1 MLRISLLLCALL
13 VGGLAFAQT
22 VQKRPLNATD
32 YDRWQ
37 SVRLEKLSNNGQW
50 ISYQIDPQEGDGML
64 SINQVGST
72 TPKYRFARGYDARF
86 SADSRFLVAKLKAPY
101 ADTRKAK
108 LKKKK
113 PDEMPKDSLVVVDLA
128 AGKVTK
134 FANVKSYAI
143 GKEGGSWV
151 AFLQE
156 RKDDKPAPRTTTSR
170 DTTAKAVASAATSG
184 TSATARRPAPPKKPK
199 GDDLVILNMA
209 DGLRQT
215 ARYVSGMTMA
225 EMGNRVVYTRESIID
240 SLKSGDALT
249 PGVFSFRTDTKTV
262 EMIDTT
268 ALHKVYKGIATDKMG
283 SQVAWMASAD
293 SAGAEQKAFRLY
305 YKSLVEKPATTAKA
319 KRSKSTSPTTNLLAN
334 NRVLVADTT
343 TQSLPKGW
351 SVNEYA
357 PVRFSE
363 DGKRVYFA
371 TSPIPPRAKKDTLTP
386 DDEKVKIDIWT
397 WNDSRIQ
404 PMQQKRLKEEKER
417 GFATVYDVTTGAVTP
432 LASRE
437 VPTVPVDYKINSR
450 YWLGISDLPY
460 QVSSSWDPG
469 HTDLYLV
476 DGQTGKK
483 TRIANDLVASEMRL
497 SPAGKYAYWFDER
510 DTLWRAWSVA
520 DGKRIDL
527 TRGLPDKFFDEEH
540 DTPNLPGSY
549 GSAGWTTDD
558 RYFWVYDRYDI
569 WQLDPTG
576 REKPRNLTNAWGRQ
590 NKVRLRRA
598 DLDPDE
604 RDIDP
609 KADLYLTGFWESD
622 KHSGILKM
630 PMRAEISAV
639 ESKPNKGRG
648 GPQRRDDIAGK
659 EMTSLGKSSKRD
671 NISPTE
677 MSSLQ
682 ILMSSP
688 HRYFGISKAKNAP
701 TMTFYRGNFQEPI
714 NLFITDT
721 TFATQQ
727 QLTRVNP
734 QQDSIRWG
742 SVELVKWTGTNGT
755 ALEGLLYKPEDF
767 DSKKKYPMLTYFYER
782 SAETLPDYKAPSPS
796 RSTINIPYCVSNGYL
811 VFVPDIV
818 YTTGNPGQNAYDCV
832 VPGVLS
838 LVNRGFVDRDRLGI
852 QGQSWGGYQTAY
864 IITRTNLFRAAGAGA
879 PVANMTSAYG
889 GIRWGTGMVRQFQ
902 YEKTQSRIGG
912 TLWEKPMNY
921 LENSPLFYAN
931 RIETPLFMTHNDA
944 DGAVPWYQ
952 GIEMYSALRRLNKPV
967 WMLVY
972 NGEDHNLTQRHNAKD
987 LSIRMYQFFDHYLK
1001 DAPMP
1006 VWMKEGRSAVEKD
1019 RGEMKY

>member
-1 MLRISLLLCALL
+1 MLRIFILFCMLGAVQASI
-13 VGGLAFAQT
+13 AQT
-22 VQKRPLNATD
+22 TAKRPLNHSD

-37 SVRLEKLSNNGQW
+37 SVRLEKHANNGQW
-50 ISYQIDPQEGDGML
+50 IAYQVDPQEGDGSL
-64 SINQVGST
+64 FVTATGSV
-72 TPKYRFARGYDARF
+72 TPKYRLARGYDARF

-113 PDEMPKDSLVVVDLA
+113 ADELPKDSLAVVELA
-128 AGKVTK
+128 TGKITR
-134 FANVKSYAI
+134 FANVKSYAL

-151 AFLQE
+151 ALLQE
-156 RKDDKPAPRTTTSR
+156 RKADTPAPRLTAAK
-170 DTTAKAVASAATSG
+170 DTVGNPTASAPRSTTG
-184 TSATARRPAPPKKPK
+184 ATARKPAPKKPK
-199 GDDLVILNMA
+199 GDELVLLNMA
-209 DGLRQT
+209 DGSRQSV
-215 ARYVSGMTMA
+215 RYVSGMAMA
-225 EMGNRVVYTRESIID
+225 DNGQLVLYTRESIID

-249 PGVFSFRTDTKTV
+249 PGVFAFRTDTRQIIL
-262 EMIDTT
+262 IDTT
-268 ALHKVYKGIATDKMG
+268 GSHKQYKGLATDKTG

-293 SAGAEQKAFRLY
+293 SAGAEQKTFRLF
-305 YKSLVEKPATTAKA
+305 YKNLNPEQATASTK
-319 KRSKSTSPTTNLLAN
+319 KQGKGKKSANSSPIPLQKG
-334 NRVLVADTT
+334 VVADTT
-343 TQSLPKGW
+343 TTALPKGW
-351 SVNEYA
+351 SVNEFA

-363 DGKRVYFA
+363 DGQRLYFA

-386 DDEKVKIDIWT
+386 DDEKVKLDIWT
-397 WNDSRIQ
+397 WTDSRIQ

-417 GFATVYDVTTGAVTP
+417 GFMTACDLTTGAVVP

-437 VPTVPVDYKINSR
+437 VPTVMVDYKANPR
-450 YWLGISDLPY
+450 YWLGISDVPY
-460 QVSSSWDPG
+460 QVTSSWDPG

-476 DGQTGKK
+476 DAQTGTKVK
-483 TRIANDLVASEMRL
+483 IANDLMASEIRL
-497 SPAGKYAYWFDER
+497 SPGGKYAYWFDER

-520 DGKRIDL
+520 EGKRLDL

-604 RDIDP
+604 RAIDP
-609 KADLYLTGFWESD
+609 TTDLYLTGFWESD
-622 KHSGILKM
+622 KQTGIL
-630 PMRAEISAV
+630 RQ
-639 ESKPNKGRG
+639 RG
-648 GPQRRDDIAGK
+648 ASG
-659 EMTSLGKSSKRD
+659 MT
-671 NISPTE
+671 I
-677 MSSLQ
+677 LQ
-682 ILMSSP
+682 HSP
-688 HRYFGISKAKNAP
+688 HRYFGITKAKNAP
-701 TMTFYRGNFQEPI
+701 TMTFYRGSFQQPI
-714 NLFITDT
+714 NLFVTDT
-721 TFATQQ
+721 TFAKSEQI
-727 QLTRVNP
+727 TRVNA

-742 SVELVKWTGTNGT
+742 SVELVKWIGTNGIP
-755 ALEGLLYKPEDF
+755 LEGLLYKPEGF
-767 DSKKKYPMLTYFYER
+767 DPSKKYPMLSYFYER
-782 SAETLPDYKAPSPS
+782 SAETLNDYKAPSPS
-796 RSTINIPYCVSNGYL
+796 RSTINIAYCVSNGYL
-811 VFVPDIV
+811 VFVPDII
-818 YTTGNPGQNAYDCV
+818 YTTGNPGQNAYDCI

-838 LVNRGFVDRDRLGI
+838 LLNRGYVDRDRLGI

-912 TLWEKPMNY
+912 TLWDKPMNY

-972 NGEDHNLTQRHNAKD
+972 NGEDHNLVQRHNAKD
-987 LSIRMYQFFDHYLK
+987 LSVRMYQFFDHFLK

-1006 VWMKEGRSAVEKD
+1006 AWMKEGRSAVEKD